1 MGSTGGLG
9 AVRLEVDVFSSPP
22 VIPIVLPLSKAPSR
36 MTRTVT
42 VDVDDISV
50 ADQAEDV
57 KLRINVHHAKTLD
70 EFNDVHISGTRSGLM
85 FLAKQI
91 IRIATSADESHTHL
105 DRECH
110 EPIYESDENWWLTI
124 ERDDKKWSR
133 LERKVQKD
141 AAAD

>member
-1 MGSTGGLG
+1 
-9 AVRLEVDVFSSPP
+9 
-22 VIPIVLPLSKAPSR
+22 